1 MGACQLKTGAEYRR
15 LAEEC
20 RATAKRVPEGAYRDQ
35 LLVCAETWDQLAAER
50 EPAAPA
56 QPDEAPKE
64 PPKD

>member
-1 MGACQLKTGAEYRR
+1 VRTAAEYRQ

-20 RATAKRVPEGAYRDQ
+20 RIAAKRMPEGPYRHQ
-35 LLVCAETWDQLAAER
+35 LLVCAETWDQLAAGQ
-50 EPAAPA
+50 EPIAAV